1 MGVHRLY
8 LRSLWGFAFV
18 PFFLLILYLNVDIRD
33 EREDVSRTRAAV
45 ESAHI
50 AAQSRAAFAGADAT
64 PEASE
69 RSRQG

>member
-18 PFFLLILYLNVDIRD
+18 PFFLAVLYLNVDIRD
-33 EREDVSRTRAAV
+33 AREDVSRTRAAA
-45 ESAHI
+45 ESAHT
-50 AAQSRAAFAGADAT
+50 AVNRARLSPGAEVT

-69 RSRQG
+69 R